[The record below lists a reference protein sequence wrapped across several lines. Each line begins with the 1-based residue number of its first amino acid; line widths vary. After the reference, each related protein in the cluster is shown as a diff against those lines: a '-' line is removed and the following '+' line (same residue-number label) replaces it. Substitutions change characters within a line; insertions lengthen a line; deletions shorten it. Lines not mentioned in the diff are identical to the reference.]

1 MMLFACLARD
11 NNKKL
16 HVCEYLRA
24 HFSCSVG
31 ADKRRPETFNL
42 EAAASLGA
50 HHHTR
55 TRHRE
60 KRRAQR
66 VIR

>member
-11 NNKKL
+11 NDKKL

-42 EAAASLGA
+42 EAARRLSGRIITHGLD
-50 HHHTR
+50 
-55 TRHRE
+55 RE
-60 KRRAQR
+60 KTTSAE
-66 VIR
+66 